1 MRVHKLATSLLT
13 LVFTLALGMPANAD
27 ESYEPVGQVELTHT
41 EIGFLI
47 SVGGGRGVL
56 KFQGHEYPFRIGG
69 LGIGGTGV
77 HGTQLT
83 GQVYNLKF
91 ASDFEGTYSELRSG
105 ITLVGAHTGA
115 RKLENNKGVAMTLR
129 GTAEGIRL
137 NLGAS
142 GLKIDME

>member
-1 MRVHKLATSLLT
+1 MSKLATSLLT
-13 LVFTLALGMPANAD
+13 LVFTLALGLPVNAE

-56 KFQGHEYPFRIGG
+56 KFQDHEYPFRIGG
-69 LGIGGTGV
+69 LGIGGIGA

-91 ASDFEGTYSELRSG
+91 ASDFEGTYGELRGG
-105 ITLVGAHTGA
+105 ITLLGAHKGA
-115 RKLENNKGVAMTLR
+115 RKLQNNKGVAMTLR

-137 NLGAS
+137 NLGAT